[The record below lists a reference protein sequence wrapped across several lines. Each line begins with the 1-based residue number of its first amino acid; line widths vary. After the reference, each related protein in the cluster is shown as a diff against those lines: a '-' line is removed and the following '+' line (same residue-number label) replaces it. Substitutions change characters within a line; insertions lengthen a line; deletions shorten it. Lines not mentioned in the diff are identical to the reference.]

1 MLPNI
6 CISSR
11 DLERIETLLDSL
23 PENYGELKDRLLDEM
38 ARADVVAPEA
48 IAPTVVTMNS
58 RVTFTVISTGQ
69 TMTRTLVYPKDMEP
83 GTDKISILTPMGSAL
98 LGLNIG
104 QEMEWFI
111 EPNKPM
117 SVRVEQIDY
126 QPERAGHFHL

>member
-69 TMTRTLVYPKDMEP
+69 TMTRTLVYPKDMES